1 MNIAHEVT
9 PTKIALYKAAQERAR
24 KRLMAAR
31 MVVANAN
38 KTALLAAPEVKE
50 TAKAPRREVDENHHV
65 LEWRKWIIR
74 EKTAPIR
81 TYIEQRCAEAGIN
94 VDKLLSASRRR
105 DVTEFRQLLMWE
117 IKMEVRP
124 DMSLPEIGR
133 VFARDHT
140 TVLSAIR
147 KISKE
152 KGVRYVDRYE
162 HVRSGDRGG

>member
-9 PTKIALYKAAQERAR
+9 PSQFALHKAAQERAR

-31 MVVANAN
+31 MVAANAN
-38 KTALLAAPEVKE
+38 ENAMLAAPEVKE
-50 TAKAPRREVDENHHV
+50 AAKAERLEIDQNHHV
-65 LEWRKWIIR
+65 LTWRIWISR
-74 EKTAPIR
+74 FSGRRIR

-94 VDKLLSASRRR
+94 VDKLLSASCRR

-140 TVLSAIR
+140 TVLYAIR

-152 KGVRYVDRYE
+152 KGVRYVGRYE